1 MSTELGAWQ
10 ASQAD
15 YTKHPCDH
23 RARWE
28 SSRKLSAES
37 LEGQEEPSGTPEPGT
52 EKLRGLLFQ
61 LPYLAL
67 LSVDTLVLEQDR
79 AREGAL

>member
-23 RARWE
+23 RARWG
-28 SSRKLSAES
+28 SSGKPSAE
-37 LEGQEEPSGTPEPGT
+37 GKEEPSGTPEPGA